1 LPDSDQNAIADY
13 VRAASRQIG
22 LAIPR
27 EYEPEVLQDFTRLA
41 GVAEFLMQIP
51 LDQNIEPGPVFEP

>member
-13 VRAASRQIG
+13 VRATSRQIG
-22 LAIPR
+22 LPIPR
-27 EYEPEVLQDFTRLA
+27 EYEQDVLADFTRLA

-51 LDQNIEPGPVFEP
+51 LDQNVEPGPVFEP